1 MSKRK
6 KKKRKKKFQGSPYTP
21 YTIEA
26 TTDERLIQP
35 GLLPL
40 VEVLAALKI
49 KQQVDALFTAPV
61 SNLGHSNSNIVNTFV
76 LMLNKGGEGLEDIC
90 ILDFERES
98 LKLAGIKQ
106 IPKADTLAK
115 WLRHHGEAGVPLIH
129 QLNRTVIAETLK
141 SLKVKRP
148 TLDINTTVILA
159 KRPYEEWRTLE
170 YCDLMPIIGTIAESG
185 QVIAV
190 ESQDKDAP
198 PNYDSAAFIKACQA
212 QLPDGV
218 ELGRVR
224 SDRIGY
230 QKELIEDLAHQ
241 NIEFIIHARIDTAI
255 REVIA
260 TVPPADWKPLRLKD
274 DSLSQQKWVARRS
287 HTMQHS
293 DTEFDIVIQRSLK
306 SEVADLP
313 NQEEL
318 PGLSVPAQSEIKQYV
333 YRAIATNIKGLDDE
347 QILHEYNQRGPDLK
361 NRIRELKYDFAA
373 GYLPCNDF
381 GPDSLY
387 VCICALAYNV
397 FALMRARL
405 PAKFRFARASTVR
418 DRLFRLP
425 PAMIQNW

>member
-6 KKKRKKKFQGSPYTP
+6 KKKRKKEFQESPYTP
-21 YTIEA
+21 CELA
-26 TTDERLIQP
+26 VTTDERLVQP

-40 VEVLAALKI
+40 VEVLAALEI
-49 KQQVDALFTAPV
+49 KQQADALFTAPV
-61 SNLGHSNSNIVNTFV
+61 SNLGHSNSTIVNTFV
-76 LMLNKGGEGLEDIC
+76 LMLNDRAECLEDVSH
-90 ILDFERES
+90 LSFEKES

-106 IPKADTLAK
+106 LPKADTLAK
-115 WLRHHGEAGVPLIH
+115 WLHHHGKAGVPLVH
-129 QLNRTVIAETLK
+129 QLSRTVIAETLK
-141 SLKVKRP
+141 LLKVKHP

-159 KRPYEEWRTLE
+159 KRPYDEWRGLE

-190 ESQDKDAP
+190 ESQAKDAP
-198 PNYDSAAFIKACQA
+198 PNYDSAGFIKACQA

-218 ELGRVR
+218 ELERVR
-224 SDRIGY
+224 SDKVGY
-230 QKELIEDLAHQ
+230 QKKLIEYLAHQ

-260 TVPPADWKPLRLKD
+260 AVPPTDWKSLRLKD
-274 DSLSQQKWVARRS
+274 GSISQHKWVARRS

-293 DTEFDIVIQRSLK
+293 DTAFDIVIQRSMK
-306 SEVADLP
+306 NEVADPP
-313 NQEEL
+313 NQGEL
-318 PGLSVPAQSEIKQYV
+318 SGLSVPTQSEIKQYA
-333 YRAIATNIKGLDDE
+333 YRAIATNIKGLDDA

-381 GPDSLY
+381 DADTLY
-387 VCICALAYNV
+387 VCMCALAYNV

-405 PAKFRFARASTVR
+405 PEEFRFARVSTVR
-418 DRLFRLP
+418 ERLFRY
-425 PAMIQNW
+425 PAKFIQNW

>member
-6 KKKRKKKFQGSPYTP
+6 KKKRKKKFRGSSYTP
-21 YTIEA
+21 DGLGT
-26 TTDERLIQP
+26 TTDERLVQP

-76 LMLNKGGEGLEDIC
+76 LMLNKGAEGLEDVDL
-90 ILDFERES
+90 LDFEKES

-106 IPKADTLAK
+106 IPKADTLAN
-115 WLRHHGEAGVPLIH
+115 WLHHHGEAGVPLIH

-159 KRPYEEWRTLE
+159 HRAYDEWRTLE

-190 ESQDKDAP
+190 ESQEKDVP
-198 PNYDSAAFIKACQA
+198 LNYDSAGFIKTCQA
-212 QLPDGV
+212 RLPDEM
-218 ELGRVR
+218 ELERVR
-224 SDRIGY
+224 SDTVGY
-230 QKELIEDLAHQ
+230 QKELIEYLAYQ
-241 NIEFIIHARIDTAI
+241 NIEFIIHTRIDTEI
-255 REVIA
+255 RGVIA
-260 TVPPADWKPLRLKD
+260 AVPPTDWKPLRLTD
-274 DSLSQQKWVARRS
+274 GSLSQQKWVARRS

-293 DTEFDIVIQRSLK
+293 DTAFDIVIQRSMK
-306 SEVADLP
+306 NEVADPP
-313 NQEEL
+313 NQGEL
-318 PGLSVPAQSEIKQYV
+318 AGLSVPTQSDIKQYA
-333 YRAIATNIKGLDDE
+333 YRAIATNIKGLDDA

-381 GPDSLY
+381 GPNTLY
-387 VCICALAYNV
+387 VCMCALAYNV
-397 FALMRARL
+397 FAFMRARL
-405 PAKFRFARASTVR
+405 PARFRFARVSTVR